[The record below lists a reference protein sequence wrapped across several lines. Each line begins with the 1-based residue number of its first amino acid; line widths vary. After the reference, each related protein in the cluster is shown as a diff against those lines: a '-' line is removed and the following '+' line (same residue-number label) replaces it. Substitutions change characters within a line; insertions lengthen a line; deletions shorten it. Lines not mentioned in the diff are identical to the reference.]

1 MPLGPRPL
9 RLRGGEVWGLDVSHR
24 ERVEDQ
30 GVEEA
35 MLPLG
40 GSHLQLLGATGPDT
54 TVGKFLERRGPGL
67 HHIAYEVDDL
77 EGALAELK
85 EKGVLLIDEA
95 PRRGGRGHMVAF
107 VHPKGNRGLLVE
119 LDSAELPEDREPALE
134 RLMIALST
142 VTGEAGIGAHRL
154 GVGPA
159 GPGRDLRGA
168 LLADAGWPVGGTSA
182 APVFVSAGPVTP
194 PEML

>member
-1 MPLGPRPL
+1 MPLKIEHVALAVSDLDAAIEHYRS
-9 RLRGGEVWGLDVSHR
+9 VWGLEVSHR

-40 GSHLQLLGATGPDT
+40 ESHLQLLAATTPDT
-54 TVGKFLERRGPGL
+54 TVGKFLQRRGEGL

-85 EKGVLLIDEA
+85 SKGVPLIDEK

-107 VHPKGNRGLLVE
+107 VHPRGNHGLLVE
-119 LDSAELPEDREPALE
+119 LIQAPRE
-134 RLMIALST
+134 
-142 VTGEAGIGAHRL
+142 
-154 GVGPA
+154 
-159 GPGRDLRGA
+159 
-168 LLADAGWPVGGTSA
+168 
-182 APVFVSAGPVTP
+182 
-194 PEML
+194 